1 MVLNLSD
8 TFNPHPSLASEV
20 VDGELVLLHLD
31 DGIYYGLDVMGTQT
45 WQRLASGQTL
55 GAVIADCVRQFPAQS
70 PEKISADL
78 HALAQSL
85 VTSRLLVPKSAR

>member
-1 MVLNLSD
+1 MVLDLSD

-45 WQRLASGQTL
+45 WQRLISGQTL
-55 GAVIADCVRQFPAQS
+55 GAVISDCIRRFSAQS
-70 PEKISADL
+70 PEKISSDL
-78 HALAQSL
+78 QALTQSL
-85 VTSRLLVPKSAR
+85 VASRLLVPKTER

>member
-1 MVLNLSD
+1 MALDLSD

-45 WQRLASGQTL
+45 WQRLVSGQTL
-55 GAVIADCVRQFPAQS
+55 GAVISDCAAQFPTQS
-70 PEKISADL
+70 PEKIASDL
-78 HALAQSL
+78 RSLTQSL
-85 VTSRLLVPKSAR
+85 VASRLLVPKFGR